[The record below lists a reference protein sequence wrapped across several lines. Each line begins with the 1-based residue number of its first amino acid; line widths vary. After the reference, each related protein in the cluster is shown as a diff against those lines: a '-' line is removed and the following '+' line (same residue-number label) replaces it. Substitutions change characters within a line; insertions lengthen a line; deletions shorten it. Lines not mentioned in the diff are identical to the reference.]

1 MDVEMIENVLYDVAK
16 VKLPPELRIGVPADP
31 VDVAAGFADDNKRRP
46 LPPDKK
52 IEILEDYLL
61 LTAEK
66 RQEATEA
73 RLYMQASLK
82 LLRDKWRDLTGWEQH
97 MNGTPIAK
105 ATGPQI
111 DRAKRCVDADLHD
124 SIQRGEWLERRLGEQ
139 IKRLQHDD
147 DVASRVYTLITG
159 G

>member
-1 MDVEMIENVLYDVAK
+1 MTVEEIENVLYAVAK
-16 VKLPPELRIGVPADP
+16 VKIPPELRIGTPPDP
-31 VDVAAGFADDNKRRP
+31 VDIASGVSEDQRQP
-46 LPPDKK
+46 LPPHEK
-52 IEILEDYLL
+52 IDLLETYLL

-82 LLRDKWRDLTGWEQH
+82 LLRDRWRDLKGWEQH
-97 MNGTPIAK
+97 MNGTPIK
-105 ATGPQI
+105 TATGPQI
-111 DRAKRCVDADLHD
+111 DRAKRCVDGDLADSLD
-124 SIQRGEWLERRLGEQ
+124 KAEWLERRLHEQ

-147 DVASRVYTLITG
+147 DVASRVYTLVTG

>member
-1 MDVEMIENVLYDVAK
+1 MDVEQIENALYAIAK
-16 VKLPPELRIGVPADP
+16 VKIPPELRIGEEPDA
-31 VDVAAGFADDNKRRP
+31 VDVARGDNERRP
-46 LPPDKK
+46 LPPHKK
-52 IEILEDYLL
+52 IELLEDYLL

-82 LLRDKWRDLTGWEQH
+82 VLRDRWRDLPEWQKH
-97 MNGTPIAK
+97 LNGTPVEK

-111 DRAKRCVDADLHD
+111 DRAKRCVDADLAD
-124 SIQRGEWLERRLGEQ
+124 SIEKAEWLERRLGEQ